1 MSKGILL
8 SPNHGLNPTIPVC
21 FWCGQD
27 KNEIA
32 LMGRIGNPRK
42 GEDLQAPMRAVI
54 DFEPCEECRKKM
66 ESGFTVME
74 ATMRPNYASSM
85 EMQDGV
91 YPTGRYVVLRME
103 AARKIFTD
111 LEDGVT
117 KAFLE
122 DKVFVQMFRA

>member
-8 SPNHGLNPTIPVC
+8 SQNHGLNPTIPVC
-21 FWCGQD
+21 FWCGQE

-32 LMGRIGNPRK
+32 LMGRIGNPRM

-74 ATMRPNYASSM
+74 ATMQPNYASSV
-85 EMQDGV
+85 EMQTGV

-103 AARKIFTD
+103 AARKVFTD